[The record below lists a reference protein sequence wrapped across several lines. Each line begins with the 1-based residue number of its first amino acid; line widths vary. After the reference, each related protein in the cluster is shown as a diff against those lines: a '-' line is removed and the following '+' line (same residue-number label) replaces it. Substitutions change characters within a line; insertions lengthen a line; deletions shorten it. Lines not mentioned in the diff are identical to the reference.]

1 MLELEEKIEK
11 EQIKMKINNKEIDE
25 KKTYVIAEIG
35 INHNGSLDLAKIL
48 IDIAVECGCDAVKFQ
63 KRDVDTVYTQEE
75 LLKELVTHVKK
86 KMERTDN

>member
-25 KKTYVIAEIG
+25 KKPYVIAEIG

-48 IDIAVECGCDAVKFQ
+48 IDIAVECGCDA
-63 KRDVDTVYTQEE
+63 
-75 LLKELVTHVKK
+75 KK
-86 KMERTDN
+86 

>member
-25 KKTYVIAEIG
+25 KKPYVIAEIG

-48 IDIAVECGCDAVKFQ
+48 IDIAVECG
-63 KRDVDTVYTQEE
+63 T
-75 LLKELVTHVKK
+75 L
-86 KMERTDN
+86 